1 MNITNL
7 ICQMRPAA
15 LKKSMTA
22 LLALLML
29 SVAADSLAE
38 LEPGCNELIGD
49 ATLPT
54 TIPILIGGL
63 TPCTEH
69 DQFTATGTLD
79 LNSTTLEVLL
89 INGFVPAV
97 GDRFDIFNWGSL
109 TGTFGAIDTSGATL
123 PAPLI
128 WDTSQLPTSGELVV
142 DIQQVAN
149 GDLAPWN
156 APDGQI
162 NAADILIA
170 AQLALGQRTAG
181 ALQYAYGDMNSDGSI
196 NVADLILITQ
206 AAL

>member
-1 MNITNL
+1 MNINNAM
-7 ICQMRPAA
+7 CQMRPAA
-15 LKKSMTA
+15 LKMSMTA

-29 SVAADSLAE
+29 SVAADTLAE
-38 LEPGCNELIGD
+38 DIPGCIDITGD
-49 ATLPT
+49 WPLGATT
-54 TIPILIGGL
+54 TIWIGGL

-69 DQFTATGTLD
+69 DRWAATGTLD
-79 LNSTTLEVLL
+79 LNSTTLEVVL
-89 INGFVPAV
+89 INGFVPAA

-123 PAPLI
+123 PAPLV
-128 WDTSQLPTSGELVV
+128 WDSSQLSTSGELVV
-142 DIQQVAN
+142 DVQPVAK

-156 APDGQI
+156 APDGKI

-181 ALQYAYGDMNSDGSI
+181 ALQYAYGDMNTDGSI